1 MREGAEIK
9 QKRMACHF
17 RNFSHNFVEKSD
29 QEAIY
34 LEEGRRIHE

>member
-9 QKRMACHF
+9 QKRKMACHF

-34 LEEGRRIHE
+34 LEEG